1 MKVQDP
7 AKVVSV
13 SGFVP
18 ASPTEIFNL
27 LADPNQH
34 SLIDGSG
41 SVLKARSDAPER
53 LSLGA
58 KFGMD
63 MKIGMKYK
71 ITNEIVEFDEPSL
84 IAWRHFGGHIWRY
97 KLEAVEGGTQ
107 VTEQFD
113 WNGSKSPLV
122 LRLRKSPATNKNFMV
137 ATLERMAQH
146 FSK

>member
-1 MKVQDP
+1 
-7 AKVVSV
+7 
-13 SGFVP
+13 
-18 ASPTEIFNL
+18 
-27 LADPNQH
+27 
-34 SLIDGSG
+34 
-41 SVLKARSDAPER
+41 
-53 LSLGA
+53 
-58 KFGMD
+58 MD

-71 ITNEIVEFDEPSL
+71 ITNEIVEFNEPNL

>member
-1 MKVQDP
+1 
-7 AKVVSV
+7 
-13 SGFVP
+13 
-18 ASPTEIFNL
+18 
-27 LADPNQH
+27 
-34 SLIDGSG
+34 
-41 SVLKARSDAPER
+41 
-53 LSLGA
+53 
-58 KFGMD
+58 MD

-71 ITNEIVEFDEPSL
+71 ITNEIVEFNEPNL

-122 LRLRKSPATNKNFMV
+122 LRLRKSPTTNKKFMV

>member
-63 MKIGMKYK
+63 MKIGLKYK
-71 ITNEIVEFDEPSL
+71 ITNEIVEFNEPNL

-97 KLEAVEGGTQ
+97 KLEAVSRAYA
-107 VTEQFD
+107 
-113 WNGSKSPLV
+113 WK
-122 LRLRKSPATNKNFMV
+122 R
-137 ATLERMAQH
+137 
-146 FSK
+146 